1 MSPFT
6 SGKYYKND
14 DAYILFDLP
23 RSIVRMSRPPP
34 PNFPPEEPVIPIE
47 PDVAKA
53 RASYIRATV
62 AKIQALHGNGS
73 TLDTI
78 RDATGTFSTQ
88 YPGLFKMLL
97 SDSYNDASLR
107 TMLSLLDKMGSGNM
121 SQHQASVVVGQRL
134 HDIYIKP
141 KMSNA

>member
-1 MSPFT
+1 MGNT
-6 SGKYYKND
+6 IKKAA
-14 DAYILFDLP
+14 AYIPFDLP
-23 RSIVRMSRPPP
+23 RSIVRMSRPP

-107 TMLSLLDKMGSGNM
+107 TMLSLLDKMGSGNL

>member
-1 MSPFT
+1 
-6 SGKYYKND
+6 
-14 DAYILFDLP
+14 
-23 RSIVRMSRPPP
+23 MSRPPP
-34 PNFPPEEPVIPIE
+34 PNFPPEEPVIAIE

-107 TMLSLLDKMGSGNM
+107 TMLSLLDKMGSGNL